1 MTNYGCLINKGLM
14 LTVNSCDVI
23 RTLSQP
29 ELKEYMLGG
38 ARLLMPQSSLE
49 TATAMLQNALG
60 NVNMTESLPLGP
72 LSANA
77 TVGAFPSSTGPSLL
91 RAFGIPTDS
100 SDAFNN
106 HLIERL
112 RAVDWAGQLTI
123 KNGKAQ
129 IKPKID
135 LSVDDSL
142 IPTNARVAVKSPRYC
157 LPQKCIEK
165 KCTNVCS
172 PGPCFFGVC
181 LPQVCNNVCSPRIC
195 TPGPCWPELELSA
208 DINGISTKGNVTIQ
222 PTIEHTC
229 TDIAVVPDGAQG
241 LSLLFSQTPE
251 ARIVDVGVT
260 TRLDKNGTRISQT
273 SLNAVRSVLD
283 NVQIRL
289 PWVTSDKVG
298 PSAADLVDRAIGKAV
313 VPRIE
318 AGVSSAI
325 RSGLVR

>member
-1 MTNYGCLINKGLM
+1 M
-14 LTVNSCDVI
+14 LAVNSCDVI
-23 RTLSQP
+23 RTLSQL
-29 ELKEYMLGG
+29 ELKDYMLGG
-38 ARLLMPQSSLE
+38 ARLSMPQSSLE

-60 NVNMTESLPLGP
+60 NVNMTESFPLGP

-112 RAVDWAGQLTI
+112 RAVNWGQLTI
-123 KNGKAQ
+123 ENGKAQ

-135 LSVDDSL
+135 LSVDDSP

-157 LPQKCIEK
+157 LPQTCIEK

-172 PGPCFFGVC
+172 PGACFFGVC
-181 LPQVCNNVCSPRIC
+181 LPRVCGDVCSPRIC

-229 TDIAVVPDGAQG
+229 TDIAVVPGGAQG

-283 NVQIRL
+283 RIQL
-289 PWVTSDKVG
+289 PWIGSEYKVG
-298 PSAADLVDRAIGKAV
+298 PNAADLVDRAIGKAV